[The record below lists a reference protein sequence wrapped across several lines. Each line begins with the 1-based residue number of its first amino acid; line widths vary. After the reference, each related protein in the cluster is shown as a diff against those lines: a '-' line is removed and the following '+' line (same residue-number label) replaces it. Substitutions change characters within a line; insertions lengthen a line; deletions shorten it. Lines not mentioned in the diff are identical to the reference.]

1 MRKLATSSIVIL
13 LIVFSLLMMIGC
25 QEQSE
30 PSYQLPEKGN
40 PKLDSQ
46 LNQLV
51 QAEMRGEAALFAEQN
66 NIALIDGRVRVIVE
80 CSPGQVDAADEAV
93 SAAGVVES
101 RYGDLLQAVVPVS
114 SLTALAD
121 KTSIRLIRLPQQPVP
136 GGSQV
141 K

>member
-1 MRKLATSSIVIL
+1 MKLYLPIL
-13 LIVFSLLMMIGC
+13 IFTCLLGMSGMVSC
-25 QEQSE
+25 QEQPE

-40 PKLDSQ
+40 PKIDSQ

-51 QAEMRGEAALFAEQN
+51 QAEMRGEAASFAEQS
-66 NIALIDGRVRVIVE
+66 NIALVDGRVRVIVE

-93 SAAGVVES
+93 SAVGVVES

-121 KTSIRLIRLPQQPVP
+121 KASIRLIRLPQQSVP
-136 GGSQV
+136 SGSQV